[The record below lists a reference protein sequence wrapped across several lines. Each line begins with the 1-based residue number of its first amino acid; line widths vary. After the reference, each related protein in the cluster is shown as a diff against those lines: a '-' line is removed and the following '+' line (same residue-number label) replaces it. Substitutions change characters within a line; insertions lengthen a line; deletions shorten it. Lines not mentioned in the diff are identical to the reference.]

1 MWYLSTSIISVYNGQ
16 IERILLLLLM
26 LLLLIL
32 LLLGAVTWLLLT
44 SNQIV
49 ELWECDNNLI
59 CCFWGFCLH
68 SHKFLPRQHFLF
80 SLIWTCMKTHPV
92 ICPLSVSGSAFDLLT
107 SPERYISCSLSCS
120 WVFIH
125 EKAYQ
130 TSDTGIESS
139 VMTKVKG
146 FGYHHNQV
154 MDVADYVFPSQV
166 GNTRGD
172 YLFCFWL
179 WIIRS

>member
-1 MWYLSTSIISVYNGQ
+1 
-16 IERILLLLLM
+16 
-26 LLLLIL
+26 
-32 LLLGAVTWLLLT
+32 
-44 SNQIV
+44 
-49 ELWECDNNLI
+49 
-59 CCFWGFCLH
+59 
-68 SHKFLPRQHFLF
+68 
-80 SLIWTCMKTHPV
+80 MKTHPV
-92 ICPLSVSGSAFDLLT
+92 ICLLSVSGSAFDLLT
-107 SPERYISCSLSCS
+107 SPERYKSCSLSCS

-166 GNTRGD
+166 GNARGD
-172 YLFCFWL
+172 NLFFFNYELLDHSPVTLNLSLSSETWALSLFQGAAVFC
-179 WIIRS
+179 IITKLLVTDSQFQGNCREVRMLQRNGNKRTCAVVLISTGNQ

>member
-1 MWYLSTSIISVYNGQ
+1 
-16 IERILLLLLM
+16 
-26 LLLLIL
+26 
-32 LLLGAVTWLLLT
+32 
-44 SNQIV
+44 
-49 ELWECDNNLI
+49 
-59 CCFWGFCLH
+59 
-68 SHKFLPRQHFLF
+68 
-80 SLIWTCMKTHPV
+80 MKTHL
-92 ICPLSVSGSAFDLLT
+92 CLLSVSASAFDLLT
-107 SPERYISCSLSCS
+107 SPERYKSCSLCCS

-166 GNTRGD
+166 GTARGD
-172 YLFCFWL
+172 YLFCF
-179 WIIRS
+179 